1 MGIHTLIAE
10 RITALI
16 EFSGSMLRFLTVS
29 LAVIS
34 AVSSDQMMKKI
45 HKDMMV
51 MNSMTACWGKGNMVY
66 FKVALK
72 QAMEQCGHSS
82 GPANLLKPANPFAQ
96 LIQGN
101 SDANTLPFPI
111 NNNNNNPFQTL
122 PSPVNNNNPFKSS
135 NSRLSAWKNPWNR
148 NKRQAEGL
156 LQPTEEDFK
165 EFLMDFEDFKGDV
178 ASMMGNLTCVL
189 TKMDMLDSNLQVN
202 MKAYTDDLWTKMD
215 LSQTMAGE
223 DPEWRQMLENEYKDC
238 YDIAR
243 SFPQTALNKNPL
255 MKVFGR
261 HMVFFKCARKAEA
274 KCCGMACANDM
285 LETLYGTNDQFNW
298 AQYGLPQN
306 KYERAAW
313 TMKIMYGTAS
323 KEEGFVHDFF
333 FTDPMM

>member
-10 RITALI
+10 GITALI
-16 EFSGSMLRFLTVS
+16 EFSGNMLRFLTVS

-122 PSPVNNNNPFKSS
+122 PSPVNNNNTPFQTLPSPVNNNNPFKSS
-135 NSRLSAWKNPWNR
+135 NSRLSAWKNLWNR

-178 ASMMGNLTCVL
+178 ASMMGNLT
-189 TKMDMLDSNLQVN
+189 
-202 MKAYTDDLWTKMD
+202 
-215 LSQTMAGE
+215 
-223 DPEWRQMLENEYKDC
+223 
-238 YDIAR
+238 
-243 SFPQTALNKNPL
+243 
-255 MKVFGR
+255 
-261 HMVFFKCARKAEA
+261 
-274 KCCGMACANDM
+274 
-285 LETLYGTNDQFNW
+285 
-298 AQYGLPQN
+298 
-306 KYERAAW
+306 
-313 TMKIMYGTAS
+313 
-323 KEEGFVHDFF
+323 
-333 FTDPMM
+333 

>member
-16 EFSGSMLRFLTVS
+16 EFSGNMLRFLTVS

-101 SDANTLPFPI
+101 SDAH
-111 NNNNNNPFQTL
+111 TL

-135 NSRLSAWKNPWNR
+135 NSRLSAWKNLWNR

-223 DPEWRQMLENEYKDC
+223 DPEWRQMLENEYKD
-238 YDIAR
+238 
-243 SFPQTALNKNPL
+243 
-255 MKVFGR
+255 
-261 HMVFFKCARKAEA
+261 
-274 KCCGMACANDM
+274 
-285 LETLYGTNDQFNW
+285 
-298 AQYGLPQN
+298 
-306 KYERAAW
+306 
-313 TMKIMYGTAS
+313 
-323 KEEGFVHDFF
+323 
-333 FTDPMM
+333 